1 MSHIRHRDEADIA
14 ACVEALRTVDQAS
27 GYPTNWPANPALAP
41 AGKGPGTWPGHAAT
55 ITHRSPVLLIRHSD
69 SVLSSVFAQTLRRL
83 MHRLL
88 FSAQN
93 GTNQHK

>member
-1 MSHIRHRDEADIA
+1 MAGSDTTRWLRPSRTLQTWIA
-14 ACVEALRTVDQAS
+14 ATDSIIVTGHVMLRQS
-27 GYPTNWPANPALAP
+27 GR
-41 AGKGPGTWPGHAAT
+41 AAT

-69 SVLSSVFAQTLRRL
+69 SGLSSVFTQTLRRL
-83 MHRLL
+83 MYRLL